1 MILILPI
8 IIVAIILFFV
18 SVSRIK
24 ASSQTG
30 RKSPWLIVTGLTSAV
45 FLFIVGAVLYFVD
58 YYSAKHWI
66 EVVPIVDASSQ
77 SKGIVGFSLPS
88 GKYLIEVDTER
99 NINQKDAL
107 MIRYSLN
114 IPGEGIKIEKEKNLN
129 FDLVGQ
135 YRLDTFDL
143 KKNRSDGVFS
153 VEVLKLSRGK
163 LSIKLVTNR
172 YFDM

>member
-1 MILILPI
+1 MILILLLI
-8 IIVAIILFFV
+8 LVTIILFFI
-18 SVSRIK
+18 SISRIR

-30 RKSPWLIVTGLTSAV
+30 HGSPWWIVTVLTSAL
-45 FLFIVGAVLYFVD
+45 FLFIIGVVFYFVD

-77 SKGIVGFSLPS
+77 NKGVVGFSLPS
-88 GKYLIEVDTER
+88 GKYLIEVDAER

-107 MIRYSLN
+107 AIRYSLN
-114 IPGEGIKIEKEKNLN
+114 IPGEGIKIEKEKNLD

-135 YRLDTFDL
+135 HRLDTFDI
-143 KKNRSDGVFS
+143 KKNRSDGTFS
-153 VEVLKLSRGK
+153 VEVLKPSRGK
-163 LSIKLVTNR
+163 LSVKLVTNR